1 MSLGDGPKM
10 SQIDRKEVTQILT
23 DLRHGSIDA
32 TERLLAV
39 VYGELRRLAEAK
51 MRSERADHTL
61 QPTALVNEAFIRLLG
76 EGCGDWENR
85 KHFFGAAAEAMR
97 RILVDYAR
105 KRLALKRGADAQR
118 VSVDLGELAAGDLS
132 DVVMV
137 DDALGRL
144 AELDEVKAEVV
155 KLRFFAGLSI
165 EATADVLEISVSTA
179 NRHWNFAKAWLFRE
193 IRDSE

>member
-1 MSLGDGPKM
+1 M
-10 SQIDRKEVTQILT
+10 SQIDRKEVTQILI

-85 KHFFGAAAEAMR
+85 RHFFGAAAEAMR

-105 KRLALKRGADAQR
+105 KRLAQKRGADAQR
-118 VSVDLGELAAGDLS
+118 VALDAGELMAGDLS

-144 AELDEVKAEVV
+144 AEMDETKAEVV

-193 IRDSE
+193 IRNS

>member
-1 MSLGDGPKM
+1 M
-10 SQIDRKEVTQILT
+10 SQIDRKEVTQILV

-39 VYGELRRLAEAK
+39 VYGELKRLAEAK

-76 EGCGDWENR
+76 AGCGDWENR

-105 KRLALKRGADAQR
+105 KRLAQKRGADAQR
-118 VSVDLGELAAGDLS
+118 VALDAGELVAGDLS
-132 DVVMV
+132 DVVLV

-144 AELDEVKAEVV
+144 AEVDEMKAEVV

-193 IRDSE
+193 IRDS